1 MNAPI
6 VPPAPKARRLSPT
19 DISQFIRL
27 EQCARY
33 LRFQLAQRSGG
44 RNFMREYDVA
54 PQAMTPLL
62 TQSGRA
68 FEGRVE
74 GAVARQFTTLH
85 LAQIAQ
91 SSGDRVPD
99 NARVVEEAKRLAP
112 GERIVLFQPRLDV
125 TVDGWALRGDVD
137 LLRMERDADGGL
149 RLFIAD
155 MKSSTAA
162 RMEHRLQVAF
172 YHTMLARLLDGAGVP
187 YASLGM
193 GILYR
198 GKPTSDAG
206 DEVVR
211 DPAAEA
217 LLAEHRAA
225 AASLL
230 GVADAFLEIVEPPDS
245 YLEAVRDLVT
255 GPGSRAED
263 IAGARFEDIP
273 YTLGYKCDGCM
284 FNEFCMKWTVEQ
296 DDLSLL
302 PYLTAQEK
310 AALQKGGV
318 RTIRDLATLKDL
330 HLPAETGEPQATL
343 TPAPGREAQAREL
356 AATWPVGPRL
366 DELILRARKC
376 RSQRGDAITSI
387 SNIPGKGYSSLPYCN
402 AQHNPNLVRVY
413 LDAQHDYLH
422 DRVYMLGSLVVAS
435 RDGAEYEGGRRTVV
449 RLAAGLP
456 DSSAAEEALFVGWIR
471 DTVAAIVE
479 TAAADEAGE
488 KRAPI
493 HLIFYNRFAQRVL
506 LEGLAR
512 HARQVFGA
520 TPLYDFVTQIAAF
533 DSPIVSYLDEEIRE
547 RRNFPMVCQSLQSV
561 AAYLGFAWNEPRP
574 YRKLFHTRLFDS
586 QGKLDDDAAEP
597 GWYTRRARYN
607 SQIPLEYTYGAWG
620 ELEPPTPG
628 KTDDLAPYRS
638 TTTDLLVGFE
648 ERRLDAMEYV
658 AHNFKGNS
666 LSTKN
671 VFALPDLTQ
680 FQGKARSLAHAL
692 EEFVT
697 IERHVELA
705 DWKAPRYLRPERR
718 LLLGE
723 TLLARYVEADQE
735 AATAGR
741 VRENARR
748 VMLAAEYKA
757 ASPDGELTPVQK
769 QETAID
775 QDGLVVRLR
784 LDVDGADCDLE
795 AALAMTTIKT
805 GDVLI
810 LYPRLVAAT
819 FADGRRGEMTPT
831 LRQLLHGQRV
841 TLAGLRIQRDGQGR
855 AVAATVELALQ
866 NDRPNNQMAPFVF
879 GWYTQPLLDGKLYTL
894 DSDINSYTGYWD
906 NKVVG
911 ALAEYEDGGRPTPSV
926 LYERLKGADTAPPDW
941 PAEAAAGQARFLSG
955 LETMGEAT
963 GVFTFE
969 ASKRDYIGAGGDA
982 PIVLVQGP
990 PGTGKSY
997 STAFALLAR
1006 LQGAMAA
1013 GRPYR
1018 VVVSCKTHAAIDVL
1032 LEKIAAAQR
1041 ELAAWQA
1048 QAPDLFARFFDA
1060 RLLDAPIYRVDPKDT
1075 SPQGIITLSKDEP
1088 NPNRKLFMQRHWAIL
1103 GATPS
1108 AIYRMAN
1115 IGRNLFGRACAHCLV
1130 LDEASQINLPEA
1142 VRASLLLEAGGQI
1155 IVVGDHRQMP
1165 PIVKHDW
1172 DGELRRTFQEYRAYE
1187 SLFLALL
1194 RLGPRMIKFERS
1206 FRLHRDMAEF
1216 LRREIYDRDGIA
1228 YYSTRHDVLPPRR
1241 FGDPFVRAVLAP
1253 EHPLVVVV
1261 HDEGDSQT
1269 RNAFEQALV
1278 TPIVLALA
1286 DAGGYG
1292 LDPQHGMGIVVPH
1305 RAQRAAL
1312 QEALPALSLFDANG
1326 VLRLSAVDTVERFQG
1341 GEREVILVSAT
1352 ESQPQYILAA
1362 GTFLLDPRRL
1372 TVAISRAKRKM
1383 ILVASR
1389 SVFTLFNPDEEV
1401 FANAQLWKDLLRR
1414 TCTEPLWAG
1423 ERGGRHVEVWGNP
1436 THHERAPTDGT

>member
-1 MNAPI
+1 MTAPI
-6 VPPAPKARRLSPT
+6 VPPAPSARRLSPT

-27 EQCARY
+27 EQCGRY
-33 LRFQLAQRSGG
+33 LRFQMAERSGG
-44 RNFMREYDVA
+44 RTFMREYDVA

-68 FEGRVE
+68 FEERVE
-74 GAVARQFTTLH
+74 QTVARQFTTLH
-85 LAQIAQ
+85 LAQIAAA
-91 SSGDRVPD
+91 SGGRVPD
-99 NARVVEEAKRLAP
+99 NDRVVAEAKHLAP

-125 TVDGWALRGDVD
+125 TVDGWELRGDVD

-149 RLFIAD
+149 HLFIAD

-172 YHTMLARLLDGAGVP
+172 YYTMLARLFDEGGVG
-187 YASLGM
+187 YASLRM

-198 GKPTSDAG
+198 GKPTPDGG
-206 DEVVR
+206 DEVTR

-217 LLAEHRAA
+217 LLAEHSAA
-225 AASLL
+225 AESLL
-230 GVADAFLEIVEPPDS
+230 GVTDAFLEIVDPPDS
-245 YLEAVRDLVT
+245 YLEAVQDLVT
-255 GPGSRAED
+255 GRGSRAEE
-263 IAGARFEDIP
+263 IAQARFEDIP
-273 YTLGYKCDGCM
+273 YTLGYKCDGCL
-284 FNEFCMKWTVEQ
+284 FNEFCMKWTAEH

-310 AALQKGGV
+310 GALQKAGV
-318 RTIRDLATLKDL
+318 RRIRDLASLKDL
-330 HLPAETGEPQATL
+330 HLPEETGQPQPTL

-366 DELILRARKC
+366 DELILRARSC
-376 RSQRGDAITSI
+376 RSYKGDTITSI
-387 SNIPGKGYSSLPYCN
+387 GFIPGKGYTSLPYSD

-435 RDGAEYEGGRRTVV
+435 RDGVEDESGRRLVV
-449 RLAAGLP
+449 RLTDGLP

-471 DTVAAIVE
+471 ATVAAIVD
-479 TAAADEAGE
+479 AAAPDDAGE

-533 DSPIVSYLDEEIRE
+533 DSPVVSYLDEEIRE
-547 RRNFPMVCQSLQSV
+547 RRNYPMVCQSLQSV
-561 AAYLGFAWNEPRP
+561 AAYLGFAWNEPLP
-574 YRKLFHTRLFDS
+574 YRKLFNTRLFDS
-586 QGKLDDDAAEP
+586 QGKLELDDGPTE
-597 GWYTRRARYN
+597 GIWYTRRARYN
-607 SQIPLEYTYGAWG
+607 SQIPLEYAYGAWG
-620 ELEPPTPG
+620 ELEPPPTG
-628 KTDDLAPYRS
+628 KADDLAPYRA

-648 ERRLDAMEYV
+648 GRRLDAMEYI
-658 AHNFKGNS
+658 AHHFKGNVLS
-666 LSTKN
+666 LKN
-671 VFALPDLTQ
+671 AFALPDLTQ
-680 FQGKARSLAHAL
+680 FEGKAPSLAHAL

-697 IERHVELA
+697 IERHVEMA

-723 TLLARYVEADQE
+723 TLLARYCEEDQDP
-735 AATAGR
+735 ATAAR

-748 VMLAAEYKA
+748 IKLLAEYKA
-757 ASPDGELTPVQK
+757 ASSGDELTPGQK

-775 QDGLVVRLR
+775 QEGLVVRLR
-784 LDVDGADCDLE
+784 LVVDGADCDLD
-795 AALAMTTIKT
+795 AALAMTDIKQ
-805 GDVLI
+805 GDLVI
-810 LYPRLVAAT
+810 LYQRLTEAR
-819 FADGRRGEMTPT
+819 FADGTRQEITPT
-831 LRQLLHGQRV
+831 VRQLLHGQRV
-841 TLAGLRIQRDGQGR
+841 SLLRLNIQRDDRGR
-855 AVAATVELALQ
+855 AVAATAEIRLD
-866 NDRPNNQMAPFVF
+866 NGRFGNNMAPFVF
-879 GWYTQPLLDGKLYTL
+879 SSYPQPLLDGQLYTL
-894 DSDINSYTGYWD
+894 DTDINSYSAYWD
-906 NKVVG
+906 SRVVQ

-926 LYERLKGADTAPPDW
+926 LYERLKGAGAEPLDW
-941 PAEAAAGQARFLSG
+941 PAEAVAGQARFLRG
-955 LETMGEAT
+955 LETLGQAGGIFHFEESKREFIGACGEA
-963 GVFTFE
+963 
-969 ASKRDYIGAGGDA
+969 
-982 PIVLVQGP
+982 PILLVQGP

-1032 LEKIAAAQR
+1032 LEKIALAQGALR
-1041 ELAAWQA
+1041 QWQMEIPDSFA
-1048 QAPDLFARFFDA
+1048 QFFDP
-1060 RLLDAPIYRVDPKDT
+1060 RLLDVPIYRVDPKDT
-1075 SPQGIITLSKDEP
+1075 SPQGIINLSKE
-1088 NPNRKLFMQRHWAIL
+1088 NESGNRTKFAAQQWAIL
-1103 GATPS
+1103 GTTPGR
-1108 AIYRMAN
+1108 IYGMVKSSKN
-1115 IGRNLFGRACAHCLV
+1115 IFSRTCAQCLV

-1142 VRASLLLEAGGQI
+1142 LRASLLLEPTGQL

-1172 DGELRRTFQEYRAYE
+1172 DGEPRRTFQEYRAYE

-1194 RLGPRMIKFERS
+1194 RLNPRIIKFERS
-1206 FRLHRDMAEF
+1206 FRLHHDMAEF
-1216 LRREIYDRDGIA
+1216 LRQEIYYRDGIH
-1228 YYSTRHDVLPPRR
+1228 YYSEREEVLEPCPVD
-1241 FGDPFVRAVLAP
+1241 DPFVRAVLSP
-1253 EHPLVVVV
+1253 QHPLVVVV
-1261 HDEGDSQT
+1261 HDEADSQT
-1269 RNAFEQALV
+1269 RNAFEQGLV

-1286 DAGGYG
+1286 DRDGFG
-1292 LDPQHGMGIVVPH
+1292 LDAQHGMGVVVPH

-1312 QEALPALSLFDANG
+1312 QEALPALSIFDESGN
-1326 VLRLSAVDTVERFQG
+1326 LRLSAVDTVERFQG

-1352 ESQPQYILAA
+1352 ESQPEYILAA

-1414 TCTEPLWAG
+1414 TCTQKLWAG
-1423 ERGGRHVEVWGNP
+1423 ERGGRNVEVWGNP
-1436 THHERAPTDGT
+1436 SNPLHH